1 VKAGSLDSGSS
12 PERRRLDGAY
22 MIYKRAM
29 FFAASIMLCIGCN
42 VVCAEEQ
49 SQVQKDLVE
58 RMKTV
63 RNRHEIILES
73 ALANNRLNDQDKN
86 KVTSVLKLWNMQ
98 YSKVNTEISI
108 LSASHDEADNTFFQD
123 LEKRLTK
130 KVVLLEQFV
139 DALLSIR
146 VKLEPVRVYVSVE
159 SQRYVLTLYAVLI
172 RDLVRELRKKEPDE
186 TFSWSNDALT
196 TLVRQVLSSK
206 VLGNTFGRLFNTK
219 TSSLYKN
226 FAFDIKNFSECKD
239 LWECYFSFLHEY
251 EQSGYTTAIKSSCET
266 LLDRFNTEMYADN
279 DPVLLSYITIITFK
293 LCSLKNDLDLFASVQ
308 DLATKKLYNI
318 DLFMRYKMFL
328 KKEIYYGDE
337 KLDSVISDF
346 YSVSSRYFN
355 QHPTDFVFLFQV
367 STLLKQLRDAHQA
380 QTSFLSW
387 LFGRQ
392 DTALIE
398 MIFILSSIEREVRD
412 VCCPSS
418 STTGFANIM
427 NSSWWRSLA
436 QASPLLV
443 LALLR
448 YLAPHVQGAFE
459 GKLSGFLA
467 TQENSKQPDQDQLL
481 SFIDKNPDLFKDVA
495 NKHPELLDLVAQR
508 LQH

>member
-1 VKAGSLDSGSS
+1 
-12 PERRRLDGAY
+12 
-22 MIYKRAM
+22 MMMYKKTM
-29 FFAASIMLCIGCN
+29 FFATSIMLSIGCN

-49 SQVQKDLVE
+49 NEVQKALVE
-58 RMKTV
+58 RIKNV
-63 RNRHEIILES
+63 KNRHEILLES
-73 ALANNRLNDQDKN
+73 VFANNRLNDQDKN

-98 YSKVNTEISI
+98 RSKVDTEISI
-108 LSASHDEADNTFFQD
+108 LSASHDETDNAFFQD

-146 VKLEPVRVYVSVE
+146 VKLEPICFYSSVDY
-159 SQRYVLTLYAVLI
+159 QKYVLAIYAVLVC
-172 RDLVRELRKKEPDE
+172 DLARELRKKEPDE
-186 TFSWSNDALT
+186 TFAWSNDTLT
-196 TLVRQVLSSK
+196 FLVRQVLLSK
-206 VLGNTFGRLFNTK
+206 VLGNAFWRLFNTK
-219 TSSLYKN
+219 ASSLYNN
-226 FAFDIKNFSECKD
+226 FAFDIKNVQNCKD
-239 LWECYFSFLHEY
+239 LWERYFSFLYEY
-251 EQSGYTTAIKSSCET
+251 EQSGYTAAIKSSCET
-266 LLDRFNTEMYADN
+266 LLDRFNTEMYAES

-293 LCSLKNDLDLFASVQ
+293 LCSLKNDLDLFSSVQ

-337 KLDSVISDF
+337 KLDGVVSEV
-346 YSVSSRYFN
+346 YSVVARYFN

-367 STLLKQLRDAHQA
+367 STLLKRIRDVHQA
-380 QTSFLSW
+380 QTSFFSW

-392 DTALIE
+392 DTTLTE
-398 MIFILSSIEREVRD
+398 MIFIVSSIEREVRD
-412 VCCPSS
+412 ACCPA
-418 STTGFANIM
+418 STTSGFAHVM

-443 LALLR
+443 LALLK

-467 TQENSKQPDQDQLL
+467 TQENNKQLDQDQLL

-495 NKHPELLDLVAQR
+495 GKHPELLDLVAQR